1 MDATAGG
8 AQANANQAQQQKA
21 PAATNADP
29 KAGDQSIKESPVKT
43 TAAE

>member
-8 AQANANQAQQQKA
+8 AQANPNQAQQQKA
-21 PAATNADP
+21 AAATNAN
-29 KAGDQSIKESPVKT
+29 AGDQSIKESPVKT